1 MNVVEHYDKLIDEN
15 NDPFRDPQPLQE
27 YMNLWDGEVF
37 LDSMCLTGK
46 EAVLEVGVGTG
57 RIAVKVIPRCAYF
70 TGIDISPKTV
80 GRAKDNLSAYSNV
93 DLICADFLNYN
104 FTELYDV
111 VYSSLTLMHFED
123 KQAFISKVFS
133 LLKDSGRLVLS
144 IDKNQDTYI
153 DMGNEKLLVYP
164 DTPEHIIAC
173 VEKAGMKINN
183 QCETEFAHIFI
194 CLK

>member
-15 NDPFRDPQPLQE
+15 NDPFHDPKPLQE

-46 EAVLEVGVGTG
+46 ETVLEVGVGTG
-57 RIAVKVIPRCAYF
+57 RIAVKVIPNCAYF
-70 TGIDISPKTV
+70 TGVDISPKTIN
-80 GRAKDNLSAYSNV
+80 RAKDNLSAYGGV
-93 DLICADFLNYN
+93 DLICADFLNHN
-104 FTELYDV
+104 FTKLFDV

-123 KQAFISKVFS
+123 KQAFISKVSS
-133 LLKDSGRLVLS
+133 LLKDNGRFVLS
-144 IDKNQDTYI
+144 IDKNQDIYI

-164 DTPEHIIAC
+164 DTPDKVIDC
-173 VEKAGMKINN
+173 VEKAEMKIINRY
-183 QCETEFAHIFI
+183 ETEFAYIFI